1 MTRNIL
7 VFSFLFS
14 CIGLTLG
21 MVSGFGGLDDDPY
34 APEIVVAPADTIPV
48 QDRQG
53 DFITDPNPNP
63 FDLKDPASIERNVEF
78 DPETGQ
84 YIVTEKI
91 GPFDF
96 RPPTY
101 LTFEEYLEYRQKQEE
116 ENYFKRL
123 AGVAGDG
130 EAAAGLDPIAKMD
143 IESSLIDRLFG
154 GTTVDIRPQGNI
166 DLTFGGDVQ
175 RVDNPILTER
185 QRTTG
190 GFDFDMN
197 INMNVTGKIGEK
209 LNLST
214 NYNTGATFDFD
225 NQIKLN
231 YNSDLFSEDEILK
244 KIEAGNVS
252 LPLRGNLIQGAQSLF
267 GLKTELQFGKLFVTA
282 IASQQ
287 QSQRENIQIERGA
300 QLQEFEVKAD
310 EYDENRHFFLSFYNR
325 ETFEPALENLPQ
337 IRSLFRIENIEV
349 WITNDRN
356 EVDNVRDIV
365 AFADLGEGDR
375 LVSPEA
381 VTPNPNGPTDV
392 NGDPLPDNSANNL
405 YRRLLDNPD
414 IRQIDR
420 SVAILESG
428 QFGLEQ
434 ASDFEKVAARKL
446 NPSEYNIHPELGYIS
461 LNVNVQPDQVVGVA
475 YQYSYNGKNY
485 KVGELSINQEAT
497 NPDSSLNVL
506 YVKMLKSTTQRTD
519 VPTWDLMM
527 KNIYSIGAFRVDRND
542 FQLNVFYE
550 DPGKGDKR
558 FLPETNLQGIPLLRV
573 FNLDLLNVQG
583 DPQPDGVFDFVPGLT
598 INLNNGR
605 IMFPVLE
612 PFGESLARQID
623 DPAFREEYVYNE
635 LYDSTVFLARE
646 FAEKNRYVIRGS
658 YKSSVASEISLGA
671 FNIPPGSVRVTA
683 GGQLLREGV
692 DYEID
697 YNIGRVR
704 ILNDAI
710 LKSGVPVNVSFE
722 DNTLFGFQTKS
733 MFGLRAD
740 YRVDENFNIGGTV
753 LKLWERPFTQKV
765 NIGDDPINNTIYGLD
780 LNLSRDAPWLTK
792 FVDAL
797 PGLSTKAPSNITV
810 SAETALLS
818 PGHSRAINQ
827 TREDQG
833 GVVMIDDFEGSA
845 SSFDLRQPV
854 LNWFLASVPQNDDPR
869 NGVVFEEA
877 GLVNDVRSNANRAK
891 LSWYRIDQSAR
902 NRDDETNP
910 YTSQVPQEEVFPNAQ
925 IPPDQLPNIQTLDL
939 TYFPDERGPYNFD
952 TPDGFPGISNGVRIE
967 GQELRLRD
975 PQTRWAGIMRA
986 LNTNDFQTAN
996 IEFLEFWM
1004 LSPFIDPENPEQAAD
1019 NVDAKQGTLY
1029 INLGNVSEDILRDS
1043 RKFFENGLPG
1053 PINPNRRVDTT
1064 NLSVV
1069 PVGQQITQAFDN
1081 DEETR
1086 SLQDVGLDGMD
1097 DNAERIQ
1104 YRDYINALAA
1114 ANPIVAEAVAQDPSA
1129 DNFRYYR
1136 DESFTGED
1144 GILTRYRDFN
1154 NPQGNSR
1161 SNTGT
1166 NQLSS
1171 ATNLPDAEDINRD
1184 NTLNETENY
1193 FQYAVPLFYNPTN
1206 PREIDINR
1214 TPYITDRVESPDG
1227 SRVWYRFRV
1236 PLNGPNKR
1244 AVGGIR
1250 DFRSIRFMRM
1260 FLTGFRDQVTLR
1272 FARLELVRNQ
1282 WRRYTQELS
1291 EETNIPCD
1299 AVTTF
1304 DVDALNIEENSNR
1317 EPFNYVLPEGIV
1329 REQSLGVFNNLQN
1342 EQSLLMNV
1350 RGLCEGEEKAVFRN
1364 IEMDFRVY
1372 ERLKMF
1378 VHAEALDG
1386 LDIDDGDLTV
1396 FVRLGSDFQNNYYE
1410 YEIPLTLS
1418 RLDRLP
1424 PDSRTRD
1431 YKLEVWR
1438 PDNGFDILLS
1448 ALKDAKLRR
1457 NDQGVPLGDVYE
1469 ELIDIPD
1476 FEKQHK
1482 IRIKGNPNLGQVKIA
1497 MIGVRNPVGGQTSPL
1512 NTEVWLNEL
1521 RLTGLD
1527 ERGGAAA
1534 VGRVD
1539 MQLADFGNITL
1550 AGNISSIG
1558 FGALDQKVQERQRE
1572 RITGYDVAVNFQLG
1586 QFFPDNWGIRLPFY
1600 GQLSNTTETPEFDP
1614 YDEDVL
1620 VTEKIARADDSPTRD
1635 SIREVTQTV
1644 STIKSFNFTNVR
1656 KERTNT
1662 NKKPKPWDVENFSVS
1677 YAFTEAERRDPLIE
1691 FDRQENHTGGLDY
1704 NFNRQVNYVEP
1715 LKGINSKF
1723 LELLSQFN
1731 FNPLPNSFNFS
1742 TQLDRQINTT
1752 RYRFTGLEDRFN
1764 TFFNKRFG
1772 WDRTYALVWDLTKS
1786 LKFNFNA
1793 TNQAVVDEPSEADLL
1808 ENFTLEEAKQ
1818 IRRDSVWNNLRQFGR
1833 TKNYQHNFTVNYDL
1847 PIKYIPGF
1855 DFVSVQGQYRGNY
1868 TWTAA
1873 ALNADSLGNVIQNS
1887 QDIQANAELNFETLY
1902 NKIPYLAKINQGNRP
1917 SASQRRGRSRQRQ
1930 TGGGQEKEDQEKR
1943 EITTLEKVLI
1953 RPLMSVRT
1961 ARFNYTE
1968 QRSTVV
1974 PGFLPQ
1980 TNLLGLNPGFEAP
1993 GWDFV
1998 AGLQPRIRTLDES
2011 QYGSD
2016 IDWLAQAADQG
2027 WISGSVFLNQEV
2039 VQNFTQRLD
2048 GRITV
2053 EPFRDFR
2060 IDIEARREFTENHTQ
2075 FFKDTI
2081 GNGDFVHVIPK
2092 DFGSLTVTYSAL
2104 NTLFQDSRD
2113 EIVELFQQFEANRVV
2128 ISQRLGTGQHRDSV
2142 LASQGFSEGYGRT
2155 QQDVLIPAFIAAYS
2169 DQNPEDVGLDV
2180 FNTRPNL
2187 NWRLTYNG
2195 LSRVPL
2201 FAELFQNFSL
2211 THSYQSTL
2219 TINRFNTGLD
2229 FLRTRD
2235 QGAFNELNGNFYPRL
2250 EVPELVIQEGFQPL
2264 IGVDAQLANGM
2275 SMQVSYTKTRTL
2287 AMSFVSNQLS
2297 ESQSRGIDIQFGYL
2311 IRNLNIP
2318 FLTGNRNAGDND
2330 QNDGGVLGR
2339 NRPGSRRGGL
2349 QGQDL
2354 DINFSFSLRDDV
2366 TFNHLLDQG
2375 VVEPTRGNYQLSISP
2390 SAEYQLS
2397 QRLSLRLFFDY
2408 IRNEPK
2414 TSAGF
2419 PRTDASGGI
2428 VVRFSLN

>member
-1 MTRNIL
+1 MTRTTIVL
-7 VFSFLFS
+7 CLTSVF
-14 CIGLTLG
+14 CALTVLTARTG
-21 MVSGFGGLDDDPY
+21 NSLNEDPY
-34 APEIVVAPADTIPV
+34 APAYVQADTIPLK
-48 QDRQG
+48 DRTG
-53 DFITDPNPNP
+53 DFISEPPTNP
-63 FDLKDPASIERNVEF
+63 FDLKDPGSIERTVEY
-78 DPETGQ
+78 DPETGR
-84 YIVTEKI
+84 YIVTERI
-91 GPFDF
+91 GEFNF

-101 LTFEEYLEYRQKQEE
+101 LTFDEYLEYRKKQEE
-116 ENYFKRL
+116 NSYFRQL
-123 AGVAGDG
+123 AGIEG
-130 EAAAGLDPIAKMD
+130 EEGGSSLDPLAKMD
-143 IESSLIDRLFG
+143 IESSLVDRLFG

-166 DLTFGGDVQ
+166 DLTFGGDYQ

-197 INMNVTGKIGEK
+197 IQMNVTGKIGEK

-214 NYNTGATFDFD
+214 NYNTNATFDFD

-252 LPLRGNLIQGAQSLF
+252 LPLRGTLIQGAQSLF
-267 GLKTELQFGKLFVTA
+267 GLKTELQFGRLYLTA

-287 QSQRENIQIERGA
+287 QSQQENIQIEGGA

-310 EYDENRHFFLSFYNR
+310 EYDENRHFFLTHYNR
-325 ETFEPALENLPQ
+325 ETFEFALGNMPQ
-337 IRSLFRIENIEV
+337 IRSLFKIENIEV

-365 AFADLGEGDR
+365 AFADLGESENLTTESVNR
-375 LVSPEA
+375 
-381 VTPNPNGPTDV
+381 NPNGPTDFRG
-392 NGDPLPDNSANNL
+392 NPLPDNSANDL
-405 YRRLLDNPD
+405 YGRLLNNPGV
-414 IRQIDR
+414 REIDQAV
-420 SVAILESG
+420 SILQSG
-428 QFGLEQ
+428 QFGMQ
-434 ASDFEKVAARKL
+434 QSTDFEKISARKL
-446 NPSEYNIHPELGYIS
+446 RPSEYNIHPELGYIS

-475 YQYSYNGKNY
+475 FQYSYNGKNY
-485 KVGELSINQEAT
+485 KVGELSINQESAE
-497 NPDSSLNVL
+497 PDSSLNVL
-506 YVKMLKSTTQRTD
+506 FVKMLKSTTQRTTD
-519 VPTWDLMM
+519 PTWDLMM

-550 DPGKGDKR
+550 DPGQGDKR
-558 FLPETNLQGIPLLRV
+558 FLPETNLAGQPLLRV
-573 FNLDLLNVQG
+573 FNLDQLNVQG
-583 DPQPDGVFDFVPGLT
+583 DPQPDGVFDFIPGLT

-612 PFGESLARQID
+612 PFGESLAEQIE
-623 DPAFREEYVYNE
+623 DPALEEKYVYQE

-658 YKSSVASEISLGA
+658 YKSSVTSEISLGA

-710 LKSGVPVNVSFE
+710 LNSGVPVNVSFE

-740 YRVDENFNIGGTV
+740 YRIDENFNIGGTV
-753 LKLWERPFTQKV
+753 LKLFERPFTQKV

-780 LNLSRDAPWLTK
+780 MNLSRDAPWLTK
-792 FVDAL
+792 AVDAI

-810 SAETALLS
+810 SAEGAWLK

-827 TREDQG
+827 TRDDQG

-854 LNWFLASVPQNDDPR
+854 LNWYLASVPQNNDPR
-869 NGVVFEEA
+869 NGIVFEESQ
-877 GLVNDVRSNANRAK
+877 LVNDRRSNANRAK
-891 LSWYRIDQSAR
+891 MSWYRIDQSAR
-902 NRDDETNP
+902 SGQDQDNP
-910 YTSQVPQEEVFPNAQ
+910 YTRQIAQEEVFPNAQ

-939 TYFPDERGPYNFD
+939 SYFPDERGPYNFD
-952 TPDGFPGISNGVRIE
+952 TPDGFPGFTSGVRIE
-967 GQELRLRD
+967 GQDIKLRD
-975 PQTRWAGIMRA
+975 PETRWAGIMRA

-996 IEFLEFWM
+996 IEFLEFWVM
-1004 LSPFIDPENPEQAAD
+1004 SPFLDPDDPMSPAD
-1019 NVDAKQGTLY
+1019 DRDEKQGTLY
-1029 INLGNVSEDILRDS
+1029 INLGNISEDIMRDS

-1069 PVGQQITQAFDN
+1069 PIGQQITQAFDN

-1086 SLQDVGLDGMD
+1086 RLQDVGLDGMD
-1097 DNAERIQ
+1097 DEAERRE
-1104 YRDYINALAA
+1104 YADYLQALAA
-1114 ANPIVAEAVAQDPSA
+1114 ANPIAAEAIAQDPSG

-1136 DESFTGED
+1136 DESFTGQD

-1161 SNTGT
+1161 SNTGS

-1171 ATNLPDAEDINRD
+1171 ATNIPDAEDLNRD
-1184 NTLNETENY
+1184 NTLNETESY
-1193 FQYAVPLFYNPTN
+1193 FQYAIPLFYNPTN
-1206 PREIDINR
+1206 PREIDQNR
-1214 TPYITDRVESPDG
+1214 TPYITDRVVSPDG
-1227 SRVWYRFRV
+1227 ERIWYRFRV
-1236 PLNGPNKR
+1236 PLDGPNKR
-1244 AVGGIR
+1244 SVGGIR

-1260 FLTGFRDQVTLR
+1260 FMTGFEAQTTLR

-1282 WRRYTQELS
+1282 WRRYGQELS

-1299 AVTTF
+1299 ATTTF

-1317 EPFNYVLPEGIV
+1317 QPFNYVLPEGIQ

-1342 EQSLLMNV
+1342 EQSLLMSIA
-1350 RGLCEGEEKAVFRN
+1350 GLCEGEEKAVFRN

-1378 VHAEALDG
+1378 VHAEALEG
-1386 LDIDDGDLTV
+1386 INLDDGDVTV
-1396 FVRLGSDFQNNYYE
+1396 FVRLGSDFKNNYYE
-1410 YEIPLTLS
+1410 YEIPMTLS
-1418 RLDRLP
+1418 SEQRLP

-1438 PDNGFDILLS
+1438 PDNDVDIDLS
-1448 ALKDAKLRR
+1448 NLKDAKLRR
-1457 NDQGVPLGDVYE
+1457 NDQGVGLGEVYQE
-1469 ELIDIPD
+1469 VQAENE
-1476 FEKQHK
+1476 FGKQHI
-1482 IRIKGNPNLGQVKIA
+1482 IRVKGNPNLGQVKIA
-1497 MIGVRNPVGGQTSPL
+1497 MIGVRNPVGGESSPI

-1534 VGRVD
+1534 VGRID
-1539 MQLADFGNITL
+1539 MQLADFGSVTL

-1572 RITGYDVAVNFQLG
+1572 RITGYDLAANFQLG
-1586 QFFPDNWGIRLPFY
+1586 QFFPENWGVRLPFY
-1600 GQLSNTTETPEFDP
+1600 GQLSNTTESPEYDP
-1614 YDEDVL
+1614 FDEDVR
-1620 VTEKIARADDSPTRD
+1620 VTEKISRADNAQERD
-1635 SIREVTQTV
+1635 SIRNVTQEST
-1644 STIKSFNFTNVR
+1644 TIKSFNFTNVR
-1656 KERTNT
+1656 KERTGNAS
-1662 NKKPKPWDVENFSVS
+1662 KPKPWDVENFSVS
-1677 YAFTEAERRDPLIE
+1677 YGYTEQERKDPLIE
-1691 FDRQENHTGGLDY
+1691 FDRQERHTGGLDY
-1704 NFNRQVNYVEP
+1704 SFSRQVNYVEP
-1715 LKGINSKF
+1715 FKGINSKF

-1731 FNPLPNSFNFS
+1731 FNPLPNTFNFS
-1742 TQLDRQINTT
+1742 TQLDREINQT
-1752 RYRFTGLEDRFN
+1752 RYRFTGLEDKFN
-1764 TFFNKRFG
+1764 TFFNKQFR
-1772 WDRTYALVWDLTKS
+1772 WDRNYTMQWDLTRS
-1786 LKFNFNA
+1786 LNISFNA
-1793 TNQAVVDEPSEADLL
+1793 TNQAVIDEPNEFDIIDSIGGDITLNEAI
-1808 ENFTLEEAKQ
+1808 Q
-1818 IRRDSVWNNLRQFGR
+1818 VRRDSVWENLKDFGR
-1833 TKNYQHNFTVNYDL
+1833 TKNYQHSFTVNYEAPL
-1847 PIKYIPGF
+1847 RYIPGL
-1855 DFVSVQGQYRGNY
+1855 DFISLSGRYTGNFG
-1868 TWTAA
+1868 WTAA
-1873 ALNADSLGNVIQNS
+1873 ALNTDSLGNVIQNG
-1887 QDIQANAELNFETLY
+1887 QDYQINADLNFETLY
-1902 NKIPYLAKINQGNRP
+1902 NKIPYLAKINRGSQP
-1917 SASQRRGRSRQRQ
+1917 SASQRRGRTPRNNNNNQ
-1930 TGGGQEKEDQEKR
+1930 GGDENEER
-1943 EITTLEKVLI
+1943 EITTFEKVLI
-1953 RPLMSVRT
+1953 RPLMSLRN
-1961 ARFNYTE
+1961 ARFNYSE
-1968 QRSTVV
+1968 VWQTVV

-1980 TNLLGLNPGFEAP
+1980 TNILGMNPGFEAP

-1998 AGLQPRIRTLDES
+1998 AGYQPRIKSLPES
-2011 QYGSD
+2011 QYGTES
-2016 IDWLAQAADQG
+2016 DWLAQAADQG
-2027 WISGSVFLNQEV
+2027 WISGSIFQNREV
-2039 VQNFTQRLD
+2039 SQQFTQRYD
-2048 GRITV
+2048 GRLTI

-2060 IDIEARREFTENHTQ
+2060 IDVEARREFTENHSQ
-2075 FFKDTI
+2075 FFKDTL
-2081 GNGDFVHVIPK
+2081 GNGEFVHVIPK
-2092 DFGSLTVTYSAL
+2092 NFGSLTVTYSAL

-2113 EIVELFQQFEANRVV
+2113 EIVELFQQFEANRSI
-2128 ISQRLGTGQHRDSV
+2128 ISQRIGTGTHSDSL
-2142 LASQGFSEGYGRT
+2142 LAAQGYTEGYGRT

-2169 DQNPEDVGLDV
+2169 GEDANDVGLNV
-2180 FNTRPNL
+2180 FNTMPNL

-2211 THSYQSTL
+2211 SHGYQSTL
-2219 TINRFNTGLD
+2219 TINRFGTGLD
-2229 FLRTRD
+2229 FLRTRN

-2250 EVPELVIQEGFQPL
+2250 EVPELVIQEGFSPL
-2264 IGVDAQLANGM
+2264 VGVDATLTNGM
-2275 SMQVSYTKTRTL
+2275 SFQVNYSKNRTL

-2297 ESQSRGIDIQFGYL
+2297 ESQSKQIDIGFGYL
-2311 IRNLNIP
+2311 IRGLNIP
-2318 FLTGNRNAGDND
+2318 FLTGNRNARND
-2330 QNDGGVLGR
+2330 VPPPPTGNNRGGA
-2339 NRPGSRRGGL
+2339 RGGL

-2354 DINFSFSLRDDV
+2354 DINFTFSLRDDV

-2408 IRNEPK
+2408 TRNEPK

-2419 PRTDASGGI
+2419 PRTDSRGGI